1 MFNELK
7 KYSSNESRLKSGRG
21 EIHVR
26 PVEECDGE
34 ITFIGGI
41 GWGDVHG
48 EFSDDDVWTEI
59 IEQVFKSIRK

>member
-48 EFSDDDVWTEI
+48 EFSDDDV
-59 IEQVFKSIRK
+59 